1 MEGKQFDWARLDK
14 HKFNLAPSST
24 NCSMMKRIQNH
35 TFIFSVASLI
45 NKVSGGRIFS
55 CIEMSPDT
63 KITNS
68 AIYVF
73 PWQYIVH
80 VTYENL

>member
-1 MEGKQFDWARLDK
+1 MEGTNKFDWARLDK
-14 HKFNLAPSST
+14 HKFNLAPSSA

-45 NKVSGGRIFS
+45 NQVSGGCIFS

-68 AIYVF
+68 AIYVS
-73 PWQYIVH
+73 PWLYIV
-80 VTYENL
+80 